1 MQVKFYVAVGIGEGQ
16 EEIVELPDDNG
27 CYSGY
32 KGDGIGRAD
41 GYGNN
46 KGYGSGSGYGYSYG
60 YGYPDGSGTG

>member
-46 KGYGSGSGYGYSYG
+46 KGYGSGSGYGY
-60 YGYPDGSGTG
+60 GYPDGSGTS